1 MQPGRTPNN
10 RTDIWLHGTRHT
22 GHRLSDCLTDQSGQS
37 CELSLNH
44 HGKPT
49 HSCVT
54 KHTAPPWLYIPEHKQ
69 TAAAFHPLILDWHAC
84 WLWDVHGFFFYL
96 TLAFVEPQHTA
107 SEHRHGRGHGG
118 GVKGGGFMDCG
129 CWPPRSR
136 LNDGCS
142 WWSVKLFSVAN
153 SFFPF
158 FFFSGR
164 TDGTEMKE
172 R

>member
-1 MQPGRTPNN
+1 M
-10 RTDIWLHGTRHT
+10 
-22 GHRLSDCLTDQSGQS
+22 GHVTLDTDCLTVWLTSRVKAVNCPWTTMANQLTHVWQSTLLHPDCTSQNTNKQRLHSIPSFWTGMHAD
-37 CELSLNH
+37 CE
-44 HGKPT
+44 T
-49 HSCVT
+49 CMV
-54 KHTAPPWLYIPEHKQ
+54 
-69 TAAAFHPLILDWHAC
+69 F
-84 WLWDVHGFFFYL
+84 FFFYL

-158 FFFSGR
+158 FFLA
-164 TDGTEMKE
+164 DGQMVQRWRKGK
-172 R
+172 RG